1 VPATLT
7 PLAEQISQLTGFSL
21 EAVLMTQVF
30 GYSTIVFT
38 YQSVPLMVA
47 MPLAGVPIGHAA
59 RLLLIMAA
67 LTVLILLPL
76 DYLWWRLLGWI

>member
-1 VPATLT
+1 
-7 PLAEQISQLTGFSL
+7 
-21 EAVLMTQVF
+21 
-30 GYSTIVFT
+30 
-38 YQSVPLMVA
+38 
-47 MPLAGVPIGHAA
+47 VPIGHAA